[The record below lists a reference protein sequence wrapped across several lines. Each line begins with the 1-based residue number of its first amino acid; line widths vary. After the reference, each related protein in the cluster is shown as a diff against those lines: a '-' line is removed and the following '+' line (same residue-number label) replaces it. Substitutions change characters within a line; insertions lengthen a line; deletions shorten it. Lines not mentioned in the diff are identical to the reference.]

1 MKSLKSYNLSQRQK
15 NIIHIIGDNS
25 DDYITVNDIAETINV
40 SNRTVQ
46 RDLTLIEDFLYDNDF
61 SLIKKPGQGLILNE
75 STESIS
81 YLYELLDMVDSS
93 KQYEKVERVNFILS
107 RLLTSKEPIKY
118 FVFTLYLNIS
128 EKTLT
133 DDLTIIEKWLSVYDI
148 KLIRKRGVGLSIT
161 GSEKSIRKAQAK
173 IINEMLDD
181 DKKIEILT
189 DIYDKVKVDL
199 ISQNDILSMIDAGII
214 NRTKKS
220 LDKTFSRLNISI
232 SDNSYISLL
241 VHISLAIERLKQD
254 KQIDFNEDIVKN
266 LKSSQDYIFAEKI
279 IEDLEEEFSI
289 KIPDIEI
296 YFVAMHIKGTKIIDE
311 DEVNIYG
318 NKTDEVSN
326 ITNELIERMEEFY
339 GLDLKKDLRL
349 NRDLR
354 AHILPAINRLRYKL
368 SIKNPIINE
377 IKDKYG
383 DIYNS
388 LKEIAPDVVRKNGK
402 LSADIPIPDDEIAY
416 IAIHFITAI
425 ESRILKYISVNV
437 LTVCPTGYGAS
448 RLLATN
454 LINHF
459 TNIEIVNNASI
470 MNLNRDL
477 LEKNN
482 VDLIISTIKIDGI
495 LEENEIKEFE
505 YIEMP
510 AIPDEDDYL
519 SLTNKLREISR
530 KKYYKVEN
538 KNDKILGKFLKAN
551 EKLTKSSLAENIYDV
566 SVSLNKIYGNTR
578 YFLLKN
584 GEDIYKKSAK
594 LVSNN
599 KDEEIKILETIIK
612 RNELNPTYYDELN
625 LHLLHGKCEVSYP
638 KLGFGKVADTD
649 DIIIIMISRVDE
661 EDEVDKFF
669 SEISGKLV
677 NNDDFLEEIQNLDQN
692 KIKLGLK
699 EIIHKIIGEIIEKEG
714 VKNEY

>member
-25 DDYITVNDIAETINV
+25 DDYITVNDIAEKINV

-148 KLIRKRGVGLSIT
+148 SLIRKRGVGLSIK

-173 IINEMLDD
+173 LINEMLDD

-241 VHISLAIERLKQD
+241 VHISLSIERLKQN

-279 IEDLEEEFSI
+279 IENLEEEFSI
-289 KIPDIEI
+289 EIPDIEI

-311 DEVNIYG
+311 DQVNIYG
-318 NKTDEVSN
+318 SNPDEVSN
-326 ITNELIERMEEFY
+326 ITNELIERMEEIY
-339 GLDLKKDLRL
+339 GLDLTKDSRL
-349 NRDLR
+349 KHDLR
-354 AHILPAINRLRYKL
+354 AHIMPALSRLKYKL
-368 SIKNPIINE
+368 TINNPIISE
-377 IKDKYG
+377 IKEKYQ

-388 LKEIAPDVVRKNGK
+388 LKEIAPDLIRKNGK
-402 LSADIPIPDDEIAY
+402 LSDDIPIPDDEIAY

-425 ESRILKYISVNV
+425 ESRILNYISVNV

-459 TNIEIVNNASI
+459 TNIEIVNNSSI
-470 MNLNRDL
+470 MNLNRTF
-477 LEKNN
+477 LENN
-482 VDLIISTIKIDGI
+482 GVDLIISTIKIDGI
-495 LEENEIKEFE
+495 LEENVIKEFD

-519 SLTNKLREISR
+519 KLTNKLREISR
-530 KKYYKVEN
+530 KKYYKAASQSD
-538 KNDKILGKFLKAN
+538 KNSKNAIDIAQHSIN
-551 EKLTKSSLAENIYDV
+551 SPVVEKLFNI
-566 SVSLNKIYGNTR
+566 SVSLNNIYENTKF
-578 YFLLKN
+578 FLVKN

-594 LVSNN
+594 LVSNK

-612 RNELNPTYYDELN
+612 RNELNSTYYEELN
-625 LHLLHGKCEVSYP
+625 LHLLHGKCEVSEP
-638 KLGFGKVADTD
+638 KLGIGKITDTY

-661 EDEVDKFF
+661 EDEVAKFF

-677 NNDDFLEEIQNLDQN
+677 NNDDFLEAIQNLDQN

-699 EIIHKIIGEIIEKEG
+699 EIIHKIISEIIEKEG